1 MKQKVVHKRK
11 DIENQDKI
19 EWENY
24 QAEVELAIEN
34 H

>member
-1 MKQKVVHKRK
+1 MKEKVVHKRK
-11 DIENQDKI
+11 VIENQNKI

-24 QAEVELAIEN
+24 QEEVELAIEN